1 MVIKISNCH
10 SYFLQVHS
18 KGLLFGIYED
28 YGNFTCGGYPGI
40 LYHLDVDAQTFADW
54 GVDFVKLDG
63 CYADVSDMD
72 QGFKLFYCYNFCGF
86 NLTL

>member
-1 MVIKISNCH
+1 MWLKFQIATLF
-10 SYFLQVHS
+10 FLQVHS

-72 QGFKLFYCYNFCGF
+72 QGFKLCYCYTVFVVLN
-86 NLTL
+86 